1 MRAGPLA
8 RVGPWPTAW
17 RRRFPCEAADPRD
30 RTQDPYGHPRW
41 RGPGSA
47 TDGPHPSSRHPAAR
61 APGGAGAHNDTS
73 PGGVARGGV
82 PRRAATREPGPV
94 RAPHDSA
101 AVKRG
106 AWPGWARV
114 HAPARRRRPEQD
126 GMDDLIAALIR
137 GCHLGSGIGLFGILA
152 FAGVVGAPA
161 CRAAEAAGGASVEPL
176 ARQWLHGARWSGL
189 AVAATSLLDLGRQAT
204 VVTENGWMASL
215 APPILGAVLTQT
227 RYGRIWL
234 MRLALLGGVMVVLAW
249 RPSAG
254 RGPDRRLAVAL
265 VLAGGSLAA
274 VGAAGHAASARW
286 WPWAA
291 IGVDAVHLPR
301 DEGLARGI
309 GPLRPAPAVGRVS
322 R

>member
-17 RRRFPCEAADPRD
+17 RGDSHARSADPWD
-30 RTQDPYGHPRW
+30 RAHDPYRHPRW
-41 RGPGSA
+41 PGPGSP

-73 PGGVARGGV
+73 PGGAARGGV

-215 APPILGAVLTQT
+215 APPILGAVLTQGVCLAFPDPSIASSFSAKSPRRSVRPVWRSWRFPLT
-227 RYGRIWL
+227 RPR
-234 MRLALLGGVMVVLAW
+234 
-249 RPSAG
+249 
-254 RGPDRRLAVAL
+254 
-265 VLAGGSLAA
+265 
-274 VGAAGHAASARW
+274 ASASNPPRGLSPS
-286 WPWAA
+286 PWSTRVQRRSRRAT
-291 IGVDAVHLPR
+291 GCSR
-301 DEGLARGI
+301 
-309 GPLRPAPAVGRVS
+309 AVGR
-322 R
+322 RR